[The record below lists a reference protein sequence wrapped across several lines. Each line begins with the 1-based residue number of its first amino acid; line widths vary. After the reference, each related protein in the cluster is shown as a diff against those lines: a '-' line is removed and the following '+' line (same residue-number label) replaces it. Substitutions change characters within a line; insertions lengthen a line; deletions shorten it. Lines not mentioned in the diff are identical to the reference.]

1 MKPII
6 LPRGYLSWSA
16 MTLWEKSPAR
26 FEKEYFAGGDRLD
39 TKYLKFGKSF
49 AQYVEELCDLEK
61 ELGSREA
68 AAQAVVSKHGLD
80 SKAHDIFL
88 RLPMY
93 ETSEQEIT
101 VDVEGVPVLSYL
113 DSSQLNPVLFK
124 EYKTGKHPWDRAK
137 VQKHGQL
144 PFYATI
150 LHALTGTMPEYCDLV
165 WIQTKEAEQENKEG
179 FYSGEDRKIEF
190 TGEMKEFRRVFQPI
204 EVERMRKRI
213 RKNAEEISAA
223 YELFRKNLDI

>member
-6 LPRGYLSWSA
+6 LPRGYISWSA

-26 FEKEYFAGGDRLD
+26 FEKEYFAGGERLD

-68 AAQAVVSKHGLD
+68 AAQAVVSKHGLN
-80 SKAHDIFL
+80 SIAHDIFL
-88 RLPMY
+88 RLPML
-93 ETSEQEIT
+93 ETSEQKIIVEI
-101 VDVEGVPVLSYL
+101 DGVKVLSYL

-144 PFYATI
+144 AFYATI
-150 LHALTGTMPEYCDLV
+150 LHAFTGEMPEYCDLV
-165 WIQTKEAEQENKEG
+165 WIQTKEAENEYKEG
-179 FYSGEDRKIEF
+179 FYSGEDKPIEF
-190 TGEMKEFRRVFQPI
+190 TGEMKEFRRNFQFA

-213 RKNAEEISAA
+213 RKNAEEISEA
-223 YELFRKNLDI
+223 YEKFRNNLEI